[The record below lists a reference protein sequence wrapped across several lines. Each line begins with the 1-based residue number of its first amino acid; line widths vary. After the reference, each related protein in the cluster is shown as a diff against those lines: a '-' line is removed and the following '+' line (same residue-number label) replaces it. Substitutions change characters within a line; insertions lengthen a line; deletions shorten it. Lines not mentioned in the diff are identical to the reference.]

1 MILPI
6 CLERGTKARHAGS
19 IIRRFS
25 DPNTFLSS
33 APAVARVYENI
44 ETIYI
49 CQMARL
55 AFPQFPRVSSRE
67 DEIPELIT

>member
-44 ETIYI
+44 ETIYVKW
-49 CQMARL
+49 L
-55 AFPQFPRVSSRE
+55 GWLSLNFPGCLVE
-67 DEIPELIT
+67 KDEILELIT